1 VRIAKSVTELIGK
14 TPLVSINQM
23 LLAVDATLLLKLE
36 TANPSFSIK
45 DRIALSMIEAL
56 EQSGQ
61 IKPNSVLIE
70 ATSGNTGIGLAMIC
84 AAKQYRLVLAMPDS
98 MSVERQMLLKAY
110 GAELV
115 LTPGSEGMSGAVNT
129 IQALAKQYPHYIH
142 VSQFENPAN
151 PAIHRCTTAEEIW
164 EDTEGKI
171 DIFIAGVGTGGTITG
186 VGEVLKSKKPSVQ
199 VIAVEPDA
207 SAVLSGDPKGPHM
220 IQGIGAGFIP
230 PILNTNIYDQIIR
243 VKNRDA
249 LSTARAAAKK
259 EGLLIGISSGAT
271 LWAGI
276 QLAKSNDNKGKL
288 IVAIAASSGERY
300 LSTALYKDEF

>member
-1 VRIAKSVTELIGK
+1 MRIAKSVTELIGK
-14 TPLVSINQM
+14 TPLVKINRM
-23 LLAVDATLLLKLE
+23 LSAIDATLLLKLE
-36 TANPSFSIK
+36 TANPSFSLK

-56 EQSGQ
+56 EQSRK

-98 MSVERQMLLKAY
+98 MSIERQRLLKAY

-115 LTPGSEGMSGAVNT
+115 LTPGVEGMGGAIKVT
-129 IQALAKQYPHYIH
+129 QVLAKKYPHYIH

-186 VGEVLKSKKPSVQ
+186 VGEVLKSKKPSVE

-230 PILNTNIYDQIIR
+230 PILNTGIYDQIIR
-243 VKNRDA
+243 VTNDDA

-271 LWAGI
+271 LWAGV
-276 QLAKSNDNKGKL
+276 QLAKSNHNKGKL

-300 LSTALYKDEF
+300 LSTALYKR

>member
-1 VRIAKSVTELIGK
+1 MRIAKSVTELIGK
-14 TPLVSINQM
+14 TPLVRINQM

-115 LTPGSEGMSGAVNT
+115 LTPGSEGMSGAVKK

>member
-1 VRIAKSVTELIGK
+1 MRIAKSVTELIGK
-14 TPLVSINQM
+14 TPLVRINQM

-115 LTPGSEGMSGAVNT
+115 LTPGSEGMSGAVKT

-151 PAIHRCTTAEEIW
+151 PAIHRCATAEEIW

>member
-1 VRIAKSVTELIGK
+1 MRIAKSVTELIGK
-14 TPLVSINQM
+14 TPLVRINQM

-186 VGEVLKSKKPSVQ
+186 VGEALKSKKPSVQ

>member
-1 VRIAKSVTELIGK
+1 MRIAKSVTELIGK
-14 TPLVSINQM
+14 TPLVKINRM
-23 LLAVDATLLLKLE
+23 LSAIDATLLLKLE
-36 TANPSFSIK
+36 TANPSFSLK

-56 EQSGQ
+56 EQSRK

-98 MSVERQMLLKAY
+98 MSIERQRLLKAY

-115 LTPGSEGMSGAVNT
+115 LTPGVEGMGGAIKVT
-129 IQALAKQYPHYIH
+129 QVLAKKYPHYIH

-171 DIFIAGVGTGGTITG
+171 DIFVAGVGTGGTITG
-186 VGEVLKSKKPSVQ
+186 VGEVLKSKKPSVE

-230 PILNTNIYDQIIR
+230 PILNTGIYDQIIR
-243 VKNRDA
+243 VTNDDA

-271 LWAGI
+271 LWAGV
-276 QLAKSNDNKGKL
+276 QLAKSNHNKGKL

-300 LSTALYKDEF
+300 LSTALYKR